1 MANAPKSTAVLKLA
15 GTYRKDRHAERSP
28 LPVEEAKAPTMPGF
42 LSGASAKEWKR
53 VIKVLKTRGN
63 LSLSNMATITQYCL
77 MWGELQDNYNGEG
90 EPMGAAFHTSF
101 RLVCAELAITPV
113 SQIKISVPDKPK
125 ETEGFGAGL

>member
-15 GTYRKDRHAERSP
+15 GTFRKDRHAERSA
-28 LPVEEAKAPTMPGF
+28 LPVEEARAPTMPSF
-42 LSGASAKEWKR
+42 LKGAASSEWKR
-53 VIKVLKTRGN
+53 IIKVLKGRGN
-63 LSLSNMATITQYCL
+63 LSQANAATITQYCL
-77 MWGELQDNYNGEG
+77 MWRELEDNYNGEG

-125 ETEGFGAGL
+125 ETEGFGSGL